1 MLITHSIRCFGDS
14 VVGLE
19 KYSRGEMRLDPVRE
33 ESVYTAVMREER
45 NVLHQHGWSQREASV
60 KVLEPLMSERSQ
72 LLCDA
77 SQRFDLAFQPLSPPP
92 AAAHRQ
98 GWGGRITCHAAS
110 KCAAGP
116 PGSIKAQQT
125 IMYNRNVWHPQLILS
140 WRPALRRSAHLRN
153 TPDINTHPVSCGPT
167 KQSVPHVFVALN

>member
-92 AAAHRQ
+92 SSSTQ
-98 GWGGRITCHAAS
+98 TGVGGQDYLSCCFKVCSRTPWFYKSTTNNHVQQECLAS
-110 KCAAGP
+110 SAD
-116 PGSIKAQQT
+116 
-125 IMYNRNVWHPQLILS
+125 PQLEASL
-140 WRPALRRSAHLRN
+140 A
-153 TPDINTHPVSCGPT
+153 
-167 KQSVPHVFVALN
+167 